1 MCLQHWPPLEVWGSF
16 TQKAE
21 PSKETRNQEPD
32 LMMPAAPGKEGTS
45 SAVLAPAQFSLLES
59 TPSLAPLQA
68 DKICPTWGR
77 ISMVS

>member
-1 MCLQHWPPLEVWGSF
+1 
-16 TQKAE
+16 
-21 PSKETRNQEPD
+21 
-32 LMMPAAPGKEGTS
+32 MMPAAPGKEGTS

-77 ISMVS
+77 INMVS